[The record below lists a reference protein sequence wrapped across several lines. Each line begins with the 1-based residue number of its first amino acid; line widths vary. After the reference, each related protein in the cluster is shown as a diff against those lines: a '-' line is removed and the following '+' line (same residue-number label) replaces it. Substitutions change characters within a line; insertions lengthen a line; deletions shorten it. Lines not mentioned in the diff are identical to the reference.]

1 MKYGISINHR
11 RQEFMAAVNALHELS
26 LEVASALEVCLEV
39 EPGAEP
45 PSRAMSLR
53 WLQWG
58 GRGSEVMGVP
68 LQVPPVLIH
77 VFGFFHEIE

>member
-1 MKYGISINHR
+1 MKYGISINLR

-45 PSRAMSLR
+45 PSRAMSL
-53 WLQWG
+53 
-58 GRGSEVMGVP
+58 
-68 LQVPPVLIH
+68 
-77 VFGFFHEIE
+77 